1 MIARIDPIAR
11 GLVGRFVFKVS
22 VSAVL
27 ALFGKSGFFLAL
39 SGLLALYGMI
49 TAVTAVMQG
58 QRFTLHALNQWDE
71 VLWLSIAAM
80 GCSLLQQ
87 SPLLQQATP

>member
-1 MIARIDPIAR
+1 
-11 GLVGRFVFKVS
+11 
-22 VSAVL
+22 
-27 ALFGKSGFFLAL
+27 
-39 SGLLALYGMI
+39 MI